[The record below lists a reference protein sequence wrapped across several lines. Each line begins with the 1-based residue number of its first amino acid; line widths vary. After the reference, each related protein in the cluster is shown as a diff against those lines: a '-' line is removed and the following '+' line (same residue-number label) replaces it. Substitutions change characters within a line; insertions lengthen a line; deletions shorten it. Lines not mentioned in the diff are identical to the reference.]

1 MTDKAKRCVAALRTC
16 CLPQNIQPVAF
27 FVCADC
33 SGYEPDVPCQINLTA
48 ADLIESLSAE
58 LEQVKQER
66 DGLNILLAQSQ
77 SMLKTRTRER
87 DAAMQDLDEMHYN
100 ICGTCKYCEFEAN
113 AKPCASCD
121 FGTGEELGNWQWR
134 GVKEDT

>member
-1 MTDKAKRCVAALRTC
+1 MTDKAKQVVETIKQAFSVFADMELPMEERVCMLSHDAAMT
-16 CLPQNIQPVAF
+16 
-27 FVCADC
+27 
-33 SGYEPDVPCQINLTA
+33 
-48 ADLIESLSAE
+48 LIDE

-134 GVKEDT
+134 GVKEE